1 MAPAL
6 ASIDLVILCVLTL
19 SILLLETPIPRVWAL
34 PTIALLTIQ
43 TWALYMM
50 PPPEEAPPHQAIVET
65 PWEAV
70 AALAVPALTAALLTV
85 VFYYC
90 ARAYAQAKRRFEASR
105 QAIGRDMPTG

>member
-6 ASIDLVILCVLTL
+6 ASIDLMILCVLTL

-34 PTIALLTIQ
+34 PALALLTIQ

-50 PPPEEAPPHQAIVET
+50 PPPEESPPHQAIVET

-85 VFYYC
+85 VFFYC
-90 ARAYAQAKRRFEASR
+90 ARAYARAKRRFEAS
-105 QAIGRDMPTG
+105 QAIGSDMPTG

>member
-1 MAPAL
+1 VAQAL

-19 SILLLETPIPRVWAL
+19 SILLLETPVPRAWAL
-34 PTIALLTIQ
+34 PTVGLLTLQ
-43 TWALYMM
+43 TWALYML
-50 PPPEEAPPHQAIVET
+50 PPPEEAAPHRSMVES

-90 ARAYAQAKRRFEASR
+90 ARAYAAAKRRFEAS
-105 QAIGRDMPTG
+105 QAIGRDIPTG

>member
-6 ASIDLVILCVLTL
+6 ASIDLVLLCVLTL
-19 SILLLETPIPRVWAL
+19 CILLLETPVPRVWAL
-34 PTIALLTIQ
+34 PTIALLTIL
-43 TWALYMM
+43 TWALYML
-50 PPPEEAPPHQAIVET
+50 PPPEEAAPHETIVET

-85 VFYYC
+85 VFFYC
-90 ARAYAQAKRRFEASR
+90 ARAYAQAKRRFEAS